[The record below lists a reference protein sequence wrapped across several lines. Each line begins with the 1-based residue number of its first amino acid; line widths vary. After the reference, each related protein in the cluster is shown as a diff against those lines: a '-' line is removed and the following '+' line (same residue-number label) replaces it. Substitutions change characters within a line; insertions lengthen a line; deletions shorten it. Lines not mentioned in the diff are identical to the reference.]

1 MFRAGGGRGLMSEG
15 FSATEINRCVFEG
28 VE

>member
-15 FSATEINRCVFEG
+15 FSATEIIRCVFEG